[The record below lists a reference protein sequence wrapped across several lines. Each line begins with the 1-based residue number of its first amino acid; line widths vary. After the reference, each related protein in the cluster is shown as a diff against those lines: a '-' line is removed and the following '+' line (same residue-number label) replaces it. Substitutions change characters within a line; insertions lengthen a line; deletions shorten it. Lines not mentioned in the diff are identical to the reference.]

1 MKNYLYLI
9 ALFTMIALG
18 INSGHGRIRKPIND
32 RNTPFPAADDKPLLN
47 IRLPFHN
54 SFLR

>member
-32 RNTPFPAADDKPLLN
+32 RNTPFLY
-47 IRLPFHN
+47 R
-54 SFLR
+54 